1 MLIDCTFYFFI
12 AVCCIAVAS
21 VPIPGGHS
29 LHPVK
34 NRGGSFDKV
43 VDKNSPSYF
52 HWANYTL
59 NKTSP
64 FLYFSSIFQSA
75 NLTKSPPPLFFTG
88 QTTPLSNLSP
98 CYFFTS
104 PYFSIYTLNKTFSRG
119 GRSPKWRLKLES
131 EIGGSMSPKLGGKLC
146 PISIPDLRG

>member
-75 NLTKSPPPLFFTG
+75 NLTKSPPRYFSLGKLHHCQISPLAIFLLPPIF
-88 QTTPLSNLSP
+88 QSTPLTKPSLEGEEAQN
-98 CYFFTS
+98 
-104 PYFSIYTLNKTFSRG
+104 G
-119 GRSPKWRLKLES
+119 G
-131 EIGGSMSPKLGGKLC
+131 
-146 PISIPDLRG
+146 